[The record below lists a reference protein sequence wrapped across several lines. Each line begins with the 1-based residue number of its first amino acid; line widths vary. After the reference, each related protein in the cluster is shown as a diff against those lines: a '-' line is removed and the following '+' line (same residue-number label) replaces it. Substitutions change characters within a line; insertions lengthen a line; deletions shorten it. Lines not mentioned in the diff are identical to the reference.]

1 MKRIYKILLGIV
13 IAVLLVAGV
22 CFGFV
27 WNKLSLLSYDD
38 SSLGGIS
45 SEQVKESETSTTE
58 NADVDESD
66 VLTEEDVQDLVVLEG
81 EPVIPDWD
89 IFSDDDVVNILL
101 IGTDEH
107 TQDFSEN
114 ARSDSMMIASINKRT
129 KSAKL
134 VSLERGMGV
143 PVLAG
148 EYEGQYDWLTHIF
161 RYGGA
166 DLLLETVRTCF
177 RVDVDR
183 YVRVNLNT
191 LIQIVDSIGGVEIS
205 LTQEEADYF
214 AAVHGHEELN
224 CLVPGLNHMNG
235 TQALAYARLR
245 KTDSDWKRVER
256 QRNVIQ
262 QVIYGAKGMNLLEIN
277 SFADNVLPLIKTN
290 LTKGEIAALILIA
303 PDFVGTTIDQMTIPQ
318 AGTYGS
324 MIGMGGRH
332 LFAVDFEAN
341 AKILQ
346 EFLYADELE
355 TDGGSVS
362 LDSNSSSSE
371 MKTVG

>member
-143 PVLAG
+143 PRSCGRIRGPVRLA
-148 EYEGQYDWLTHIF
+148 DTHF
-161 RYGGA
+161 
-166 DLLLETVRTCF
+166 
-177 RVDVDR
+177 
-183 YVRVNLNT
+183 
-191 LIQIVDSIGGVEIS
+191 S
-205 LTQEEADYF
+205 LWRS
-214 AAVHGHEELN
+214 
-224 CLVPGLNHMNG
+224 C
-235 TQALAYARLR
+235 
-245 KTDSDWKRVER
+245 
-256 QRNVIQ
+256 
-262 QVIYGAKGMNLLEIN
+262 
-277 SFADNVLPLIKTN
+277 
-290 LTKGEIAALILIA
+290 
-303 PDFVGTTIDQMTIPQ
+303 
-318 AGTYGS
+318 
-324 MIGMGGRH
+324 
-332 LFAVDFEAN
+332 
-341 AKILQ
+341 
-346 EFLYADELE
+346 
-355 TDGGSVS
+355 
-362 LDSNSSSSE
+362 SS
-371 MKTVG
+371 T

>member
-1 MKRIYKILLGIV
+1 MRCAYKIILGIL
-13 IAVLLVAGV
+13 IAIVLMAGI

-27 WNKLSLLSYDD
+27 WNKLSLLSYDK
-38 SSLGGIS
+38 SSSSDTSSAQVNDNGIAAS
-45 SEQVKESETSTTE
+45 E
-58 NADVDESD
+58 NADSDEAD

-81 EPVIPDWD
+81 EPVIPDWE
-89 IFSDDDVVNILL
+89 IFSDDDVVNLLL
-101 IGTDEH
+101 IGTDER
-107 TQDFSEN
+107 TNEFSEN

-129 KSAKL
+129 KTAKL

-177 RVDVDR
+177 RVDIDR
-183 YVRVNLNT
+183 YVRANFYT
-191 LIQIVDSIGGVEIS
+191 LEQIIDSIGGVDIEV
-205 LTQEEADYF
+205 TQAEAEFLSNWNEGGGSYS
-214 AAVHGHEELN
+214 A
-224 CLVPGLNHMNG
+224 GLNHLNG
-235 TQALAYARLR
+235 EQALAYSRLR
-245 KTDSDWKRVER
+245 KIDSDWKRIER
-256 QRNVIQ
+256 QRNIIQ

-290 LTKGEIAALILIA
+290 LAKGEIAALILIA
-303 PDFVGTTIDQMTIPQ
+303 PDFVGATIDQMTIPQ
-318 AGTYGS
+318 EGTYGS

-355 TDGGSVS
+355 ADDDSVS
-362 LDSNSSSSE
+362 LNADSSDNE

>member
-1 MKRIYKILLGIV
+1 MLGIV
-13 IAVLLVAGV
+13 IAVFLVAGV

-27 WNKLSLLSYDD
+27 WNKLGLLSYDD

-45 SEQVKESETSTTE
+45 SPEI
-58 NADVDESD
+58 ADVDGSD
-66 VLTEEDVQDLVVLEG
+66 VLTEEDVQDLIVLEG

-89 IFSDDDVVNILL
+89 IFSDDDDVVNILL

-183 YVRVNLNT
+183 YV
-191 LIQIVDSIGGVEIS
+191 
-205 LTQEEADYF
+205 
-214 AAVHGHEELN
+214 
-224 CLVPGLNHMNG
+224 
-235 TQALAYARLR
+235 
-245 KTDSDWKRVER
+245 
-256 QRNVIQ
+256 
-262 QVIYGAKGMNLLEIN
+262 
-277 SFADNVLPLIKTN
+277 
-290 LTKGEIAALILIA
+290 
-303 PDFVGTTIDQMTIPQ
+303 
-318 AGTYGS
+318 
-324 MIGMGGRH
+324 
-332 LFAVDFEAN
+332 
-341 AKILQ
+341 
-346 EFLYADELE
+346 
-355 TDGGSVS
+355 
-362 LDSNSSSSE
+362 
-371 MKTVG
+371 